1 MSSVLFD
8 PHALFHVSEDSG
20 IDNFHPRPPPSG
32 DSGVRENVVWAI
44 DHAHLP
50 NYLTPRDCPRVT
62 YGRGPQ
68 TTDEDAA
75 RFLTGTAGR
84 IVTIE
89 HAWLDRLIST
99 PIYVYVFAR
108 GTTWR
113 ALPIGAGYF
122 VSEKTERAVECIRID
137 RPDQA
142 IFAQGSELRVRANL
156 WNLIDLV
163 ASSSLEFS
171 IIRKRNAQPRC
182 SG

>member
-1 MSSVLFD
+1 MSSALFD
-8 PHALFHVSEDSG
+8 PHALFHVSEEPG
-20 IDNFHPRPPPSG
+20 IAEFRPRPPPSP
-32 DSGVRENVVWAI
+32 DAGVKEDAVWAI
-44 DHAHLP
+44 DHVHLP

-68 TTDEDAA
+68 TTDVDAA

-89 HAWLDRLIST
+89 HAWLDALIST
-99 PIYVYVFAR
+99 PIYVYVFDP
-108 GTTWR
+108 GTSWR
-113 ALPIGAGYF
+113 ALSNGAGYF
-122 VSEKTERAVECIRID
+122 VSEETERPVDCIRVD
-137 RPDQA
+137 RPDHA
-142 IFAQGSELRVRANL
+142 ILAHGSELRVRANL

-171 IIRKRNAQPRC
+171 IIRKRNAQPRW